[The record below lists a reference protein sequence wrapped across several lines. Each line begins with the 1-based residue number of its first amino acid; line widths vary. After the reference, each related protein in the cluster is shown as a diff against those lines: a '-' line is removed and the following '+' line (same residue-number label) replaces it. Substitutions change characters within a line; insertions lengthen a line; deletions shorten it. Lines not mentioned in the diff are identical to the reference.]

1 MTQDLA
7 QQACDRN
14 LQMAEASVIG
24 DNIFDKFVSKV
35 RLIKGSLKDYG
46 LLYVTGYARFFSDR
60 GFAGDTCDQTTFFNS
75 FWLRELIGVLPMSIQ
90 NRQRMN
96 DIVDLVNMR
105 IQQDVVNAL
114 QGELNIIFV
123 DIDSQFDGRRFC
135 EPNRDPWGSNDP
147 RVQFND
153 LFTTLPE
160 TTIWEGSADADELWT
175 AKFNASGLTDP
186 ELVGRD
192 IDEQLQQR
200 PIFHPKELAHT
211 ITAAKI
217 FLGALGR

>member
-14 LQMAEASVIG
+14 LQIAEASVID
-24 DNIFDKFVSKV
+24 DNIFKKFVSKV
-35 RLIKGSLKDYG
+35 RLIKGSLSNHG
-46 LLYVTGYARFFSDR
+46 VLYVTGYARFFSDR
-60 GFAGDTCDQTTFFNS
+60 GFAGDACDQTTFFNS
-75 FWLRELIGVLPMSIQ
+75 FWLRELIGVLPMLIQ

-105 IQQDVVNAL
+105 IQQDVIKAL
-114 QGELNIIFV
+114 QNELNIVFI
-123 DIDSQFDGRRFC
+123 DIDSHFESRRFC

-160 TTIWEGSADADELWT
+160 TADWEGPAHPDDLWT
-175 AKFNASGLTDP
+175 AKFNSSGLTDP
-186 ELVGRD
+186 GFVGRD
-192 IDEQLQQR
+192 ISDKLQQR

-217 FLGALGR
+217 FLNTPGR